1 MRKVTFLIIFYM
13 WDYYRYC
20 IHNNWLY
27 VNYPYMTE
35 SLSFCIFCSSLFI
48 SFVAFIIIAL
58 LFRKVLLVLLLLKE
72 FVVSVLSIDIRKCGF
87 SNSLLL
93 PLKKTR
99 ECSNVLKHLSF
110 HLVEAFQHIPLALLY
125 LDENLTVALVDLP
138 SSGIVDCCEILFDLF
153 DHVHSLFLDILILLY
168 LDIDPQQILGVLN
181 RVNST
186 CCSISSCYLSMFIL
200 KKEKLILMRFLH

>member
-1 MRKVTFLIIFYM
+1 MS
-13 WDYYRYC
+13 
-20 IHNNWLY
+20 
-27 VNYPYMTE
+27 E
-35 SLSFCIFCSSLFI
+35 SVGFCIFGGSLFI
-48 SFVAFIIIAL
+48 SFVGFIMIAL

-72 FVVSVLSIDIRKCGF
+72 FVVSVLSIDIRKCGL

-93 PLKKTR
+93 PLEKTR
-99 ECSNVLKHLSF
+99 ESSNVLKHLSF
-110 HLVEAFQHIPLALLY
+110 HLVEAFEQIPLALLY
-125 LDENLTVALVDLP
+125 LDENLTVAFVDLP
-138 SSGIVDCCEILFDLF
+138 RPGIVDSFEILFHPF
-153 DHVHSLFLDILILLY
+153 DQVHSLFLDILILLY